1 MKKNEK
7 KMLLILIIVGLIIIG
22 LVFFLNRPK
31 SESNNVA
38 QTNEE
43 FVQVLDDGTKMNIS
57 NKLKEAKNLD
67 GLTIQNIEL
76 TEKDGQSRLL
86 ADVTNNS
93 SADVT
98 DPFFINIILL
108 DKNGNTID
116 TVTGIVTPVKV
127 GETKKLSA
135 GITEDYANAYDFKVE
150 KK

>member
-7 KMLLILIIVGLIIIG
+7 KMILALIVVGIIIIG
-22 LVFFLNRPK
+22 VVLIIKNSGNSSKP
-31 SESNNVA
+31 SNESD
-38 QTNEE
+38 EE
-43 FVQVLDDGTKMNIS
+43 FVQVLEDGTKMNVS

-76 TEKDGQSRLL
+76 TEKEGQSRLL

-93 SADVT
+93 TVDVT
-98 DPFFINIILL
+98 EPFFINIILL
-108 DKNGNTID
+108 DKAGNTID